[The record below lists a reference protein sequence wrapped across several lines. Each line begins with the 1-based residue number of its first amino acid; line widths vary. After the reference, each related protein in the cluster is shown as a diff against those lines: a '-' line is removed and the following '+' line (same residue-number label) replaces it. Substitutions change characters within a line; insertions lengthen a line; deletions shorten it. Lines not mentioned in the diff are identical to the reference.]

1 MKVEVSYALTEW
13 PLIATGPLIEAFDKS
28 AVVGRDNM
36 SVEALMRGKSL
47 LASAV
52 GLVFAY
58 CRSCAGI

>member
-1 MKVEVSYALTEW
+1 MKVEVSYALTEG

-58 CRSCAGI
+58 CRSGAGR